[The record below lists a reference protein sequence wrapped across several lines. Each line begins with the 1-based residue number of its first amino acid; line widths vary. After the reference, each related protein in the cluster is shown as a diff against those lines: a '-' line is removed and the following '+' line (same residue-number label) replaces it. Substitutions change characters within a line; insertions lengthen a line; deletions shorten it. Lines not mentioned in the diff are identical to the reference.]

1 MKVCVLGLW
10 HLGAVTAACLAE
22 AGHDVLGLDPDAATV
37 QGLSQG
43 RAAVSEPGL
52 NDLLAAQVQAGRLR
66 FATAD
71 ASVPDDTELLW
82 VAFDTPVDDDDNAD
96 VEFVIEAVKA
106 VLPRL
111 PQGATVLVNSQLPAG
126 SVSRLEQAAA
136 LRCPQLNLQF
146 AASPENLRLGKALQV
161 FREPDR
167 VVVGVRSAAA
177 RDCVARALAP
187 LNAPVEWM
195 SVESAEMTKHA
206 INAFLAM
213 SVVFA
218 NELAAVCE
226 AVGADAK
233 EVERGLKTESRIG
246 PKAYL
251 APGGAFAGG
260 TLARDVQFLNG
271 FAARHGLAN
280 PMLHAI
286 RDSNRLHK
294 QWALRRLREL
304 LGDPAGLRVAVWGLT
319 YKPGTDTL
327 RRSLAVELCDQLL
340 DAGAQLQVHDP
351 AVTELPG
358 HWGASVRRV
367 ETPMDALQG
376 AQALIVATEWPQY
389 READPT
395 AAAAVAPGLLAL
407 DANRFLASWRDA
419 PGLRYAAVGTVSG
432 EGAA

>member
-1 MKVCVLGLW
+1 MKICVLGLW

-22 AGHDVLGLDPDAATV
+22 AGHDVLGLDPDAAVV
-37 QGLSQG
+37 QGLSRG

-52 NDLLAAQVQAGRLR
+52 NELLAAQIKAGRLA
-66 FATAD
+66 FAAAD
-71 ASVPDDTELLW
+71 ASVPGDTELLW
-82 VAFDTPVDDDDNAD
+82 VAFDTPVDEDDNAD
-96 VEFVIEAVKA
+96 VEFVMNAVQS

-111 PQGATVLVNSQLPAG
+111 RRGATVLVNSQLPAG
-126 SVSRLEQAAA
+126 SVRRLEQAAA
-136 LRCPQLNLQF
+136 QQCPQLQLEF

-167 VVVGVRSAAA
+167 VVVGVRGAAA

-187 LNAPVEWM
+187 LKAPVEWM

-206 INAFLAM
+206 INAFLAT

-246 PKAYL
+246 SKAYV

-260 TLARDVQFLNG
+260 TLARDVQFLNQ

-304 LGDPAGLRVAVWGLT
+304 LGEPAGRRVAVWGLT

-351 AVTELPG
+351 AVPQLPA
-358 HWGASVRRV
+358 HWDTRVRRFDA
-367 ETPMDALQG
+367 PLDALQG
-376 AQALIVATEWPQY
+376 VAALIVATEWPLY
-389 READPT
+389 REAVP
-395 AAAAVAPGLLAL
+395 AAAAKAAPGLLVL
-407 DANRFLASWRDA
+407 DANRFLASWRDT